1 MNQVTNGD
9 KISTLK
15 NTMRKLFAILLVS
28 TLLYSCRS
36 AQSGTPTAAVN
47 SFIEAARTGDFEE
60 IKKHISQQDISLMEM
75 GQRFLSNVDSNAA
88 NEMKNKFSNEFK
100 EKVKDVR
107 IDVKKETVDGNK
119 ATVDVQ
125 FTHEGKTDTKPFS
138 LVKEDGQWKI
148 SLMSTG
154 MDLSGTNKAEVE
166 EAMKSINIDSLQ
178 NAVKEEMGEMSKLD
192 KDSLNKVINEG
203 MKELEKLKQ
212 EQKEKQ

>member
-1 MNQVTNGD
+1 
-9 KISTLK
+9 
-15 NTMRKLFAILLVS
+15 MRKLFAILLVS